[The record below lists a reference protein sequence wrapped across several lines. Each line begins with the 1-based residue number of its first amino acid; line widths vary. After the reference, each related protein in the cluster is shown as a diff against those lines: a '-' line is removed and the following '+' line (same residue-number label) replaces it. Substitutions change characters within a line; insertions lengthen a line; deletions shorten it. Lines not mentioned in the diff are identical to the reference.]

1 MKLNHHLNVLCNR
14 NREGSYATQGNRKTS
29 LLRCAKDLKSIG
41 YNQVNSLHSLKP
53 KHIDVLVKHWQE
65 KNLSEGT
72 IKNRMANLRWVA
84 EKINRPDLIA
94 KDNAFYGIENRSF
107 VGVNKALDFTQQAL
121 NTINDRNVQASAML
135 QKAFGLRREEA
146 MKICPSKADAGD
158 QLKLDRSWCKGGRA
172 REIEIR
178 TDYQRQALDHAKSI
192 AGNSSLIPANLSYV
206 KHLGVWEKQMQS
218 VGLGRTHGA
227 RHAFAQD
234 RYKSITG
241 WLPPAQGGPKY
252 KDMNNADKAIDRSA
266 RLQVSRELGHE
277 RLQIT
282 ATYLGS

>member
-1 MKLNHHLNVLCNR
+1 MKLNHHFNVLCNR
-14 NREGSYATQGNRKTS
+14 SREGSYATQGNRKTS
-29 LLRCAKDLKSIG
+29 LQRCAKDLKDIG

-53 KHIDVLVKHWQE
+53 KHISSLVKHWQG
-65 KNLSEGT
+65 NDLSSGT

-107 VGVNKALDFTQQAL
+107 VGVNKAMDFTQEAL
-121 NTINDRNVQASAML
+121 NSITDKNVLASAML

-146 MKICPSKADAGD
+146 LKICPRKADLKD
-158 QLKLDRSWCKGGRA
+158 KIKLDRTWCKGGRA
-172 REIEIR
+172 REINIR
-178 TDYQRQALDHAKSI
+178 TDYQRLALNYAKLI
-192 AGNSSLIPANLSYV
+192 AGNGSLIPDNLTYV
-206 KHLGVWEKQMQS
+206 QHLGKWEKEMHS

-234 RYKSITG
+234 LYESITG

-252 KDMNNADKAIDRSA
+252 KDMNNADKTVDRNA
-266 RLQVSRELGHE
+266 RLQVSLELGHE
-277 RLQIT
+277 RLQIV
-282 ATYLGS
+282 ATYLNG